1 MQDMTRQTFA
11 WNRYPETKPPVN
23 NKLYM
28 ITRVL
33 SSGTKFVYPAL
44 YDIAMEPGGFYCSE
58 TVEAWAEQPEP
69 FSSGKAED
77 RIDDLLYALNDSFLK
92 ILESYDE
99 TTSKGSD
106 CMDEAY
112 CGGLVKGFQIA
123 LRTFGFEAD
132 EKARTIT
139 FREES

>member
-1 MQDMTRQTFA
+1 MQNMTRQTFA
-11 WNRYPETKPPVN
+11 WNRYPETKPPVED
-23 NKLYM
+23 KFYM
-28 ITRVL
+28 ITRCL
-33 SSGTKFVYPAL
+33 PSGAKFVYSAL
-44 YDIAMEPGGFYCSE
+44 YDPAMEQGGFYQSE
-58 TVEAWAEQPEP
+58 TVTAWAETPKP

>member
-1 MQDMTRQTFA
+1 MSENKVI
-11 WNRYPETKPPVN
+11 WHPYPQEKPKKQN
-23 NKLYM
+23 QYLISIKDNKKRSFTSFWESPICTSLEWDNYM
-28 ITRVL
+28 VT
-33 SSGTKFVYPAL
+33 
-44 YDIAMEPGGFYCSE
+44 
-58 TVEAWAEQPEP
+58 AWAEMPEP
-69 FSSGKAED
+69 FSSGKDEN
-77 RIDDLLYALNDSFLK
+77 RIDGLLYALNDSFLK